1 MNRPFD
7 PIRDVNLFVEGR
19 IQQHDADRQLRT
31 AVELNSRLK
40 QQPGV
45 VLADE
50 VGMGKTF
57 VALATAAMC
66 HFTDPKRRPVVVMV
80 PPALAKKWPR
90 DAGVFRDRCL
100 KEEWRSEF
108 RFPTEPIDSGTE
120 FLKTLDDPIDR
131 RNAVLFVKHGAFS
144 RCLLDPWIKLAI
156 LRKSMHGRH
165 GNNELK
171 EALSRSAGELLRAT
185 TKPGVEEEAWAG
197 LLQRDPNEWLTYLQ
211 RNFPKMAEQLKG
223 DDPVPH
229 HLWEALNK
237 KEFKE
242 ELRSTYDTLTKIPRR
257 NSSNY
262 EQRISSLR
270 LELKQ
275 DIESVWAL
283 LKGQISAR
291 LPLLIFDEAHHLKN
305 AQTKLVQSLFVGS
318 SDDVAEING
327 AFFGVFEKMLM
338 MTATPFQLGHHELIN
353 VLKLFD
359 SVAWEKQSPEGVG
372 KEDFKQQIA
381 DLETSLSDA
390 QSAAL
395 RLDQTWAKLKTTD
408 MVINGKSQATDAWWD
423 AIQIQG
429 AEITEAS
436 REAKKQAADTECAM
450 RKAEILLRPWVLRHL
465 RDREF
470 QFRGKTVDRRNS
482 LPGHGVTDVTKTDV
496 GLPIEG
502 RALLPFLL
510 SARTVA
516 LQPRKRSLFAEGLA
530 SSYEAF
536 LHTHKHRSVD
546 LDSDE
551 SEDEEIQLDSRLKWY
566 SEEISRSLQSADGEI
581 HMEHPKLSQT
591 VKKAIELWEKGEKV
605 VVFCHYIETGRALR
619 RVIATKM
626 RESIVALGQSHL
638 GIATPDD
645 VEPQLQ
651 AIGDMFQK
659 ASNPIR
665 KRFDELATKIVHDGV
680 NSNSKIDSE
689 EQAKIVDVMRRFV
702 RTPGFL
708 VRFLRLQ
715 AEICSE
721 DIDAAFDRK
730 DGSGQSLRDILEL
743 FIKFIDSRT
752 ESERTDYLD
761 ALHNFQTGTEGM
773 DDEAKS
779 EGDSKKDQRLPGVR
793 LVNGSTNSNTRQTI
807 MLTFNTPF
815 SPDIL
820 VASSV
825 MAEGVD
831 LHLNCRVVI
840 HHDLSWNPS
849 SLEQRTGRV
858 DRLGAKVEKCG
869 VPIDVFLP
877 YVAGTQ
883 DEKMYRVV
891 MDRERWFKVVMG
903 EKLKTDA
910 TSVEAMAARILL
922 PEKLAKILAFDLSI
936 PTPIIQAS

>member
-1 MNRPFD
+1 MTRPFD
-7 PIRDVNLFVEGR
+7 PTRDVNLFVEGR
-19 IQQHDADRQLRT
+19 IPQRDADRQLKT
-31 AVELNSRLK
+31 ALELNSRLK

-131 RNAVLFVKHGAFS
+131 RNAVLFVKHGSFR
-144 RCLLDPWIKLAI
+144 RCLFDQWIKLAI
-156 LRKSMHGRH
+156 FQRAMHGRH
-165 GNNELK
+165 GNEPIK
-171 EALSRSAGELLRAT
+171 KALSRSAGELLRL
-185 TKPGVEEEAWAG
+185 KRWDFEEEAWAG

-211 RNFPKMAEQLKG
+211 RKFPKMAQQLKG
-223 DDPVPH
+223 DDPVPN
-229 HLWEALNK
+229 HLWEALGK
-237 KEFKE
+237 AEFQE
-242 ELRSTYDTLTKIPRR
+242 ELSGIYGTLTKIPLRD
-257 NSSNY
+257 SVNY
-262 EQRISSLR
+262 EQRIHCLR
-270 LELKQ
+270 RKLQ
-275 DIESVWAL
+275 PNINNVWAL
-283 LKGQISAR
+283 LKGHIRAR

-305 AQTKLVQSLFVGS
+305 AETKLVRSLFVGS
-318 SDDVAEING
+318 SDDVAQING
-327 AFFGVFEKMLM
+327 AFYGVFEKMLM
-338 MTATPFQLGHHELIN
+338 MTATPFQLGHHELVN
-353 VLKLFD
+353 VLNLFD
-359 SVAWEKQSPEGVG
+359 AVAWEKQSPEGVG

-395 RLDQTWAKLKTTD
+395 RLDQTWAKLKSTD
-408 MVINGKSQATDAWWD
+408 MVINGTSHTTDAWWD

-910 TSVEAMAARILL
+910 TSVEAMAARISL

-936 PTPIIQAS
+936 PTTVIQS

>member
-1 MNRPFD
+1 
-7 PIRDVNLFVEGR
+7 
-19 IQQHDADRQLRT
+19 
-31 AVELNSRLK
+31 
-40 QQPGV
+40 
-45 VLADE
+45 
-50 VGMGKTF
+50 
-57 VALATAAMC
+57 
-66 HFTDPKRRPVVVMV
+66 
-80 PPALAKKWPR
+80 
-90 DAGVFRDRCL
+90 
-100 KEEWRSEF
+100 
-108 RFPTEPIDSGTE
+108 
-120 FLKTLDDPIDR
+120 
-131 RNAVLFVKHGAFS
+131 
-144 RCLLDPWIKLAI
+144 
-156 LRKSMHGRH
+156 
-165 GNNELK
+165 
-171 EALSRSAGELLRAT
+171 
-185 TKPGVEEEAWAG
+185 
-197 LLQRDPNEWLTYLQ
+197 
-211 RNFPKMAEQLKG
+211 
-223 DDPVPH
+223 
-229 HLWEALNK
+229 
-237 KEFKE
+237 
-242 ELRSTYDTLTKIPRR
+242 
-257 NSSNY
+257 
-262 EQRISSLR
+262 
-270 LELKQ
+270 
-275 DIESVWAL
+275 
-283 LKGQISAR
+283 
-291 LPLLIFDEAHHLKN
+291 
-305 AQTKLVQSLFVGS
+305 
-318 SDDVAEING
+318 
-327 AFFGVFEKMLM
+327 M
-338 MTATPFQLGHHELIN
+338 MTATPFQLGHHELVN
-353 VLKLFD
+353 VLNLFD
-359 SVAWEKQSPEGVG
+359 AVAWEKQSLEGVR

-423 AIQIQG
+423 AIQTQG

-551 SEDEEIQLDSRLKWY
+551 SEDDEIQLDSRLKWY

-779 EGDSKKDQRLPGVR
+779 EVDSKKDQRLPGVR

-831 LHLNCRVVI
+831 LHLNCRIVI

-910 TSVEAMAARILL
+910 TSVEAMAARISL

-936 PTPIIQAS
+936 PTPFIQA

>member
-1 MNRPFD
+1 
-7 PIRDVNLFVEGR
+7 
-19 IQQHDADRQLRT
+19 
-31 AVELNSRLK
+31 
-40 QQPGV
+40 
-45 VLADE
+45 
-50 VGMGKTF
+50 
-57 VALATAAMC
+57 
-66 HFTDPKRRPVVVMV
+66 
-80 PPALAKKWPR
+80 
-90 DAGVFRDRCL
+90 
-100 KEEWRSEF
+100 
-108 RFPTEPIDSGTE
+108 
-120 FLKTLDDPIDR
+120 
-131 RNAVLFVKHGAFS
+131 
-144 RCLLDPWIKLAI
+144 
-156 LRKSMHGRH
+156 
-165 GNNELK
+165 
-171 EALSRSAGELLRAT
+171 
-185 TKPGVEEEAWAG
+185 
-197 LLQRDPNEWLTYLQ
+197 
-211 RNFPKMAEQLKG
+211 
-223 DDPVPH
+223 
-229 HLWEALNK
+229 
-237 KEFKE
+237 
-242 ELRSTYDTLTKIPRR
+242 
-257 NSSNY
+257 
-262 EQRISSLR
+262 
-270 LELKQ
+270 
-275 DIESVWAL
+275 
-283 LKGQISAR
+283 
-291 LPLLIFDEAHHLKN
+291 
-305 AQTKLVQSLFVGS
+305 
-318 SDDVAEING
+318 
-327 AFFGVFEKMLM
+327 
-338 MTATPFQLGHHELIN
+338 MTATPFQLGHHELVN
-353 VLKLFD
+353 VLNLFD
-359 SVAWEKQSPEGVG
+359 AVAWEKQSPEGVG

-395 RLDQTWAKLKTTD
+395 RLDQTWAKLKSTD
-408 MVINGKSQATDAWWD
+408 MVINGTSHTTDAWWD

-910 TSVEAMAARILL
+910 TSVEAMAARISL

-936 PTPIIQAS
+936 PTTVIQS